1 MVVRGVRHP
10 RGGGWLIAPLFLSLA
25 CQTTSAAGPIVR
37 QVDVDGDGRT
47 DRFEIVASD
56 GSLERSTEAPR
67 PESDP
72 DRVLVVAIDAVPY
85 EIFADVQREGLFKPF
100 FPASRMVA
108 PFPSLT
114 NVSFTALLKTHPSA
128 AYEDRFYDPGDN
140 RIGGG
145 MVDRLTNRYK
155 GFAGF
160 HSLFDWEEPHLWGGA
175 AYFVPE
181 RVSWAELMEFERQLD
196 SRDAPE
202 IVLYLGSPDPLGH
215 MRGRQALKEYLRHV
229 DRLLQTYLTRGGGTR
244 RVVLFSDHGMS
255 DAPSRMFELDRAL
268 ENGGFNLRDR
278 IESPNDVVA
287 PAYGLV
293 GSIQLYTWCG
303 SQEAVARAVAKEP
316 GIDFAVWMDGDSM
329 RAVDAAGDTDLQDRP
344 DAEYPNL
351 IERVH
356 QALTNHTQRPASVL
370 VSLDD
375 GYHYGSRLFDGIVK
389 LQGTHGSARYTS
401 SVGFLASNVDRTP
414 EWLPAEEVYPYLGLT
429 RPPEGGVSVA
439 TRCYGGPEG
448 AEEVVDWGG
457 SPSEISSI
465 TVGDEP
471 YDREAR

>member
-1 MVVRGVRHP
+1 MRHP
-10 RGGGWLIAPLFLSLA
+10 RGAGWLAAPLLLSLA
-25 CQTTSAAGPIVR
+25 CRTTSVAGPVVR
-37 QVDVDGDGRT
+37 NVDVDGDGRT
-47 DRFEIVASD
+47 DRFEIVAAD
-56 GSLERSTEAPR
+56 GSLERSTEAPL
-67 PESDP
+67 PGSDP

-85 EIFADVQREGLFKPF
+85 EVFADLQREGLFKPF

-114 NVSFTALLKTHPSA
+114 NISFTALLKTRPSA
-128 AYEDRFYDPGDN
+128 AYEDRFYDPVDN

-145 MVDRLTNRYK
+145 MMDRLTNRYK

-196 SRDAPE
+196 SRDGPE

-215 MRGRQALKEYLRHV
+215 MRGREALKEYLRQV
-229 DRLLQTYLTRGGGTR
+229 DRLLDAYLIQGGGAR

-255 DAPSRMFELDRAL
+255 DAPSQRFELDRAL
-268 ENGGFNLRDR
+268 EEGGFNLRDR
-278 IESPNDVVA
+278 IESPEDVVA

-303 SQEAVARAVAKEP
+303 TEEAVARAVARQP
-316 GIDFAVWMDGDSM
+316 GADFAVWLDSDSM
-329 RAVDAAGDTDLQDRP
+329 RAVDIGGDARLQDRP
-344 DAEYPNL
+344 SDEYPNL

-356 QALTNHTQRPASVL
+356 RALTNHTQRPASVL

-375 GYHYGSRLFDGIVK
+375 GYHYGSRFFDGIVK
-389 LQGTHGSARYTS
+389 LQGTHGSARHTS
-401 SVGFLASNVDRTP
+401 SVGFFASNVDRTP
-414 EWLPAEEVYPYLGLT
+414 EWLAAEEVYPYLGLA
-429 RPPEGGVSVA
+429 RPPEDEGLVT
-439 TRCYGGPEG
+439 TRCYSGPDG
-448 AEEVVDWGG
+448 AAEVVDWEG
-457 SPSEISSI
+457 SPLAISSI
-465 TVGDEP
+465 TVKDESL
-471 YDREAR
+471 DREAR

>member
-1 MVVRGVRHP
+1 VKRRLRGV
-10 RGGGWLIAPLFLSLA
+10 WLVAPLFLSLA
-25 CQTTSAAGPIVR
+25 CRTTSAAGPVVR
-37 QVDVDGDGRT
+37 QVDIDSDGRT
-47 DRFEIVASD
+47 DRFEVVASD
-56 GSLERSTEAPR
+56 GSLERLTEAPR
-67 PESDP
+67 PGSDP

-85 EIFADVQREGLFKPF
+85 EIFADLQREGLFKPF

-114 NVSFTALLKTHPSA
+114 NISFTALLKTHPSA
-128 AYEDRFYDPGDN
+128 AYEDRFYDPVDN

-145 MVDRLTNRYK
+145 MMDRLTNRYK

-160 HSLFDWEEPHLWGGA
+160 HSLFDWEEPHLWGGV

-181 RVSWAELMEFERQLD
+181 RVSWAELMEFERQLN
-196 SRDAPE
+196 SRDTPE

-229 DRLLQTYLTRGGGTR
+229 DRLLDAYLTEGGGAR

-255 DAPSRMFELDRAL
+255 DAPSRLFDLDEAL
-268 ENGGFNLRDR
+268 EDGGFNLRDR
-278 IESPNDVVA
+278 IESPKDVVA

-303 SQEAVARAVAKEP
+303 SEEAVARAVAKQP
-316 GIDFAVWMDGDSM
+316 GADFAVWLGDDSM
-329 RAVDAAGDTDLQDRP
+329 RAVDRSGDVELKDRP
-344 DAEYPNL
+344 SDEYPNL
-351 IERVH
+351 VERVR

-375 GYHYGSRLFDGIVK
+375 GYHYGSRFFDGIVK

-401 SVGFLASNVDRTP
+401 SVGFFASNVDPTP
-414 EWLPAEEVYPYLGLT
+414 EWLPAEEVYPYLGLA
-429 RPPEGGVSVA
+429 RPPESEAPAA
-439 TRCYGGPEG
+439 TRCYSGPYG

-457 SPSEISSI
+457 SPSAISSI
-465 TVGDEP
+465 TVEDEP
-471 YDREAR
+471 YD

>member
-10 RGGGWLIAPLFLSLA
+10 RGAGWLAAPLLLSLA
-25 CQTTSAAGPIVR
+25 CRATSTAGPVVQ

-47 DRFEIVASD
+47 DRFEVVAA
-56 GSLERSTEAPR
+56 GGGPKRLIEAPR
-67 PESDP
+67 PGSNP
-72 DRVLVVAIDAVPY
+72 DSVLVVAIDAVPY
-85 EIFADVQREGLFKPF
+85 EIFVDLQREGLFKPF

-114 NVSFTALLKTHPSA
+114 NISFTALLKTRPSA
-128 AYEDRFYDPGDN
+128 AYEDRFYDSVEN

-145 MVDRLTNRYK
+145 MLDRLTNKYK

-175 AYFVPE
+175 AYLIPE
-181 RVSWAELMEFERQLD
+181 RVSGAELLEFERQLD
-196 SRDAPE
+196 SRDEPE
-202 IVLYLGSPDPLGH
+202 LMLYLGSPDPLGH
-215 MRGRQALKEYLRHV
+215 MRGPQALKEYLRHV
-229 DRLLQTYLTRGGGTR
+229 HRLLEAYLTEGGGTR

-255 DAPSRMFELDRAL
+255 DAPSRMFGLDRAL
-268 ENGGFNLRDR
+268 EEGGFNLRDR
-278 IESPNDVVA
+278 IEGPKDVVA

-303 SQEAVARAVAKEP
+303 SEEAVARAVAKHP
-316 GIDFAVWMDGDSM
+316 GADFAVWLEGDTTRAVEADGDATL
-329 RAVDAAGDTDLQDRP
+329 RDRP
-344 DAEYPNL
+344 SDEYPNL
-351 IERVH
+351 VERVH

-370 VSLDD
+370 VSLND
-375 GYHYGSRLFDGIVK
+375 GYHYGSRFFDGIVSI
-389 LQGTHGSARYTS
+389 QGTHGSARYTS

-429 RPPEGGVSVA
+429 RPPESGVPTA
-439 TRCYGGPEG
+439 TRCYSEPDG

-457 SPSEISSI
+457 SLSPISSI
-465 TVGDEP
+465 TVEDEP
-471 YDREAR
+471 